1 VVKLRTEQEIIKSIN
16 VLWNE
21 ATKSQSWEKVY
32 SNVRKIQTLMFVIN
46 KITLIEDK
54 EITADGKIKSEIK
67 KQIGELT
74 LNKS

>member
-1 VVKLRTEQEIIKSIN
+1 MVKLRTEQEIIKSIN